1 MQTTVSK
8 QRSSGKTSEI
18 FRFTQG
24 NSESAL
30 TERLRFVISRF
41 LGRQGVWKSPG
52 PEFPYEKVKVFLS
65 GLNHGFGLL
74 NGVENEMPLN

>member
-1 MQTTVSK
+1 M
-8 QRSSGKTSEI
+8 
-18 FRFTQG
+18 
-24 NSESAL
+24 

-74 NGVENEMPLN
+74 MVLRTKCHLTVKLSFSL

>member
-1 MQTTVSK
+1 M
-8 QRSSGKTSEI
+8 
-18 FRFTQG
+18 
-24 NSESAL
+24 